1 MPHEIISLSRI
12 EREAKAA
19 AKKYSNIND
28 ACPHPFQSAA
38 GKAFKVAFTEARKE
52 IEAKQVE
59 RRPGLRALVEKFVR
73 ENPRWS
79 SEECVSEA
87 KVAWTAKFTTTKV
100 AAPSTRSTRITL
112 HPVLAER
119 ASQLVKLQASLG
131 QEPGKVPPA
140 TIHAASTTAPYDGA
154 ELTAPAV
161 RAHADTPQGIPSRC
175 GDRLHYRGGYVTDL
189 TGNPIA
195 TGA

>member
-38 GKAFKVAFTEARKE
+38 GKAFKVALTEARKE

-59 RRPGLRALVEKFVR
+59 RLPG
-73 ENPRWS
+73 
-79 SEECVSEA
+79 A
-87 KVAWTAKFTTTKV
+87 KVQVDQPTKVQNFVFLSGDASPINCAEGDRRYWAIEIPTAK
-100 AAPSTRSTRITL
+100 PDTL
-112 HPVLAER
+112 PATP
-119 ASQLVKLQASLG
+119 G

-161 RAHADTPQGIPSRC
+161 RALADTPQGIPSRMGNQLRYRC
-175 GDRLHYRGGYVTDL
+175 GRVTDL
-189 TGNPIA
+189 TGNPIT
-195 TGA
+195 TGV